1 MTGHRID
8 YLSGLIIAKN
18 SEWYNNCGIFEVFIV
33 DNTKKWRDYEKNI
46 HHFHIIFNDYGIP
59 F

>member
-1 MTGHRID
+1 MGS
-8 YLSGLIIAKN
+8 SGLIIAKN
-18 SEWYNNCGIFEVFIV
+18 SDWYNNCGIFEVFII
-33 DNTKKWRDYEKNI
+33 DNTKKWRDHEKNI